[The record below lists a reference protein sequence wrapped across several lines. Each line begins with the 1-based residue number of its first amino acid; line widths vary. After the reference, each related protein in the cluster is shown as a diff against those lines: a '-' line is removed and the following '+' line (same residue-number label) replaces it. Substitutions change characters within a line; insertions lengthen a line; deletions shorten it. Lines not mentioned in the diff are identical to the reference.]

1 MTKHIF
7 RILIT
12 IFTVLLVGCG
22 GGSGSGGSK
31 GSAPTPGVKSLPLLS
46 AGKHLSMIK
55 GFNITQPPQTNT
67 NMNARWSEAI
77 ANGMTVGRIQID
89 WSELEPLANQY
100 DKQFLDDALS
110 EMQADGLQIF
120 VLLSTI
126 DSEGFTLPPDLVDSA
141 SNTLLAS
148 GMELDDPVIL
158 ERFSKL
164 LDWVVPMVVSRGG
177 WVLSV
182 GNEPG
187 NFLTDT
193 PSAQQGFVNFLA
205 SARTHAH
212 SINPDLAITMT
223 LAQSSIERGGTSH
236 IAFLE
241 QSDVA
246 SFNYY
251 ASDTNIFFD
260 NDSVTVNQEI
270 DQMLNV
276 AGDKLLILQEL
287 GAAGGHESKPGLMN
301 ASLAGQ
307 QQFFETVF
315 TKMEAEPRFRATV
328 VFQLVDWDPSLV
340 DTFFTQP
347 FINEGLPQ
355 DFIDRFAESLE
366 TTGLIRYADGSSR
379 PAWDSFIQ
387 WVVKFK
393 VQ

>member
-1 MTKHIF
+1 
-7 RILIT
+7 
-12 IFTVLLVGCG
+12 
-22 GGSGSGGSK
+22 
-31 GSAPTPGVKSLPLLS
+31 
-46 AGKHLSMIK
+46 
-55 GFNITQPPQTNT
+55 
-67 NMNARWSEAI
+67 
-77 ANGMTVGRIQID
+77 
-89 WSELEPLANQY
+89 
-100 DKQFLDDALS
+100 
-110 EMQADGLQIF
+110 
-120 VLLSTI
+120 
-126 DSEGFTLPPDLVDSA
+126 
-141 SNTLLAS
+141 
-148 GMELDDPVIL
+148 
-158 ERFSKL
+158 
-164 LDWVVPMVVSRGG
+164 MVVSRGG

-193 PSAQQGFVNFLA
+193 PSAEQGFVNFLA
-205 SARTHAH
+205 FARTYAH
-212 SINPDLAITMT
+212 SIDPDLAITMT

-287 GAAGGHESKPGLMN
+287 GAAGGHENKPGLMN
-301 ASLAGQ
+301 ASLVGQ

-315 TKMEAEPRFRATV
+315 AKMEAESRFRAAV
-328 VFQLVDWDPSLV
+328 VFQLVDWDPNLV
-340 DTFFTQP
+340 DTLFTQP

-379 PAWDSFIQ
+379 PVWDSFMQ
-387 WVVKFK
+387 WVIKFK
-393 VQ
+393 GQ